1 MCHPRNLCRCVTVTI
16 MIVQGPQARAPSLSR
31 ELLGQLKQLALAA
44 GRTVEVCTCT
54 GLREFVA
61 RVRTARPH
69 NTEFMVLA
77 PGTLALQSQLH
88 PEAGLG
94 DALDALDMP
103 YVEVQDGEASLE
115 SDSFSHHG
123 PLATVVVNGD
133 ERTSYSIALSIAL
146 RRLAA

>member
-1 MCHPRNLCRCVTVTI
+1 
-16 MIVQGPQARAPSLSR
+16 MIVQGPHAQASSLSR

-44 GRTVEVCTCT
+44 GRTVEVCTCV

-69 NTEFMVLA
+69 STEFMVLA
-77 PGTLALQSQLH
+77 PGTLAQQSRLH

-94 DALDALDMP
+94 DALGALGMP
-103 YVEVQDGEASLE
+103 YVEVQDGESLPE
-115 SDSFSHHG
+115 QANSFEHG

-133 ERTSYSIALSIAL
+133 ARTSYSIALGIAL
-146 RRLAA
+146 KRLAA

>member
-1 MCHPRNLCRCVTVTI
+1 MTI
-16 MIVQGPQARAPSLSR
+16 MIVQGPQVHAPSLSR

-69 NTEFMVLA
+69 STEFMVLA
-77 PGTLALQSQLH
+77 PGTLAQQSQLH

-115 SDSFSHHG
+115 PANASG
-123 PLATVVVNGD
+123 AVATVVVNGD
-133 ERTSYSIALSIAL
+133 ARTSYSIALGIAL
-146 RRLAA
+146 KRLAA